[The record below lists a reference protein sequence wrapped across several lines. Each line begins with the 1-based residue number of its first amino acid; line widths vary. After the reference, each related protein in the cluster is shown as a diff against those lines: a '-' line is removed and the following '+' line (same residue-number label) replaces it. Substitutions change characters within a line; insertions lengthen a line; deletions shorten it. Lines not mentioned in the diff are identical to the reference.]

1 MATNNSNPVQIPNI
15 RDFLRQ
21 HKNRIAHEIGNEA
34 VRHFKDNFRQEGF
47 VDNGIHKWKEVKRR
61 DPSSRWYGFEYKGER
76 RADYPVKYGK
86 KGKRLK
92 STKRL
97 NYSPAATQRKIL
109 TGSSGELQDS
119 LRYKVNPASG
129 ANVSVSIT
137 SDKPYA
143 VVQNEGGPIKVFGKA
158 STILPARPFVGH
170 SKELDVKIEEIVQ
183 EHWESFIQSSNK

>member
-1 MATNNSNPVQIPNI
+1 MANKQQPISILDV
-15 RDFLRQ
+15 RDFLRR
-21 HKNRIAHEIGNEA
+21 HKNRIAREIGNEA

-61 DPSSRWYGFEYKGER
+61 DGQR
-76 RADYPVKYGK
+76 RL
-86 KGKRLK
+86 KGKGK
-92 STKRL
+92 PKQKTNFSQ
-97 NYSPAATQRKIL
+97 AATQRKIL

-119 LRYKVNPASG
+119 LSYKVNSASG

-170 SKELDVKIEEIVQ
+170 SKELDGKIEEIVQ
-183 EHWESFIQSSNK
+183 KNWVSFINK

>member
-1 MATNNSNPVQIPNI
+1 MANKQQPISIPDV
-15 RDFLRQ
+15 RDFLRR
-21 HKNRIAHEIGNEA
+21 HKNRIAREIGNEA

-47 VDNGIHKWKEVKRR
+47 VDNGLHKWKEVKRR
-61 DPSSRWYGFEYKGER
+61 DPSSRWYGFEYKGQR
-76 RADYPVKYGK
+76 RQKR
-86 KGKRLK
+86 KGKPK
-92 STKRL
+92 QKANFSQ
-97 NYSPAATQRKIL
+97 AATQRRIL

-183 EHWESFIQSSNK
+183 KNWESFINK

>member
-1 MATNNSNPVQIPNI
+1 MANKQQPISIPDV
-15 RDFLRQ
+15 RDFLRR
-21 HKNRIAHEIGNEA
+21 HKNRIAREIGNEA

-92 STKRL
+92 STKQL
-97 NYSPAATQRKIL
+97 KFSQAATQRKIL

-119 LRYKVNPASG
+119 LSYKVNSASG
-129 ANVSVSIT
+129 TNVSVSIT

-143 VVQNEGGPIKVFGKA
+143 VVQNEGGPIKVFDKA
-158 STILPARPFVGH
+158 SAILPARPFVGH
-170 SKELDVKIEEIVQ
+170 SKELNVKIEEIVQ
-183 EHWESFIQSSNK
+183 RNWKLFIKK

>member
-21 HKNRIAHEIGNEA
+21 HKNRIAREIGNEA

-61 DPSSRWYGFEYKGER
+61 DPSSRWYGFEYRGQRKQ
-76 RADYPVKYGK
+76 
-86 KGKRLK
+86 KGKGK
-92 STKRL
+92 PKQKANFSQ
-97 NYSPAATQRKIL
+97 SATQRRIL

-158 STILPARPFVGH
+158 SAILPARPFVGH
-170 SKELDVKIEEIVQ
+170 SKELDGKIEGIVQ
-183 EHWESFIQSSNK
+183 RNWKSFIQSSNK